1 MDQSSGS
8 FLGWRISPERSPENA
23 ERASQGKNSGLTC
36 SNRKR
41 SSPTLRMRTAS
52 FLETLGTGSFSG
64 SVSSPRTGNLDRD
77 ALALQLGDSINS
89 RLIETG
95 GVLEMT
101 GPSHRLKP

>member
-1 MDQSSGS
+1 
-8 FLGWRISPERSPENA
+8 
-23 ERASQGKNSGLTC
+23 
-36 SNRKR
+36 
-41 SSPTLRMRTAS
+41 
-52 FLETLGTGSFSG
+52 
-64 SVSSPRTGNLDRD
+64 VSSPRTGNLDRD